1 MKHKKALVLIAKN
14 QTFRRLRSGGIAVQF
29 NIEAYD
35 LKDELVYNAEYSR
48 EAAFVSGIGSADAEI
63 EAVVAQASPKYAS
76 IQILPSMLVPDRRRA
91 NGFSHGVHIRARV
104 IKPSKEVASDS
115 LLSLQGFA
123 DRCLAEA
130 DRNQNQGGIEL

>member
-1 MKHKKALVLIAKN
+1 MKPKKALVLIAKN

-35 LKDELVYNAEYSR
+35 LKDGELVYNAEYSR
-48 EAAFVSGIGSADAEI
+48 EAAFVSGIDSADAEI
-63 EAVVAQASPKYAS
+63 ESVVAQASPKYAS

-104 IKPSKEVASDS
+104 IKPVKEVASLS
-115 LLSLQGFA
+115 SLQAYA

-130 DRNQNQGGIEL
+130 SRVA